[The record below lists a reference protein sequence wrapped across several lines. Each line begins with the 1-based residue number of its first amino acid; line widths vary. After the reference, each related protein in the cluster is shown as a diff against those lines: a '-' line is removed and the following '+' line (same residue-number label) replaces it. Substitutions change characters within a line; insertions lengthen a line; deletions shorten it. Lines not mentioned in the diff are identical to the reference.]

1 MSDFAPIL
9 IKECI
14 AEEQRLSIVNYLASQ
29 EPEWHFMKTAAYSED
44 APSTSGELAN
54 LNEDSF
60 NTHAFMEGIVS
71 KEVLIRPDLISLI
84 FPLLILDCFAGY
96 NLLSAQFVMTLYQK
110 NARRYGGIHS
120 DADVCDK
127 MTAIYYPMTSD
138 GDTFLFKEKQ
148 GFIGKVTEDIR
159 VTPTANTMLLFEGQT
174 LHAGNTPLTDTPR
187 IILNLNFRRCV

>member
-1 MSDFAPIL
+1 M
-9 IKECI
+9 
-14 AEEQRLSIVNYLASQ
+14 RLDLVNYLTSHA
-29 EPEWHFMKTAAYSED
+29 PNWNFMKTAAYSED
-44 APSTSGELAN
+44 APSTSGELAK

-60 NTHAFMEGIVS
+60 NTQAFMEEIVS
-71 KEVLIRPDLISLI
+71 KEALIRPDLIYLI

-96 NLLSAQFVMTLYQK
+96 TLLSAQFVMTLYQK

-138 GDTFLFKEKQ
+138 GDTFLFKEKR

-159 VTPTANTMLLFEGQT
+159 ITPTANTMLLFEGQT
-174 LHAGNTPLTDTPR
+174 LHAGNTPSTDTPR
-187 IILNLNFRRCV
+187 IILNLNFRKCADR